1 MGLSQST
8 TEDSKFTDKGVTYD
22 KRRVDDNSQL
32 KTEIQDCLFCRIIE
46 KREENG
52 APLWYKDDKVA
63 AFIPRSPAARI
74 HILVVP
80 LLHRKNLHEI
90 NVTNVRMSTSQ
101 LKTIPPTTKDS
112 ITDLL
117 DHMHHVAKELVQY
130 AIDNEGMNKF
140 VGKMIPPG
148 GVTLDATF
156 LMKKKEKSDA
166 SSYYSSST
174 SSSSFS
180 SSINNK
186 EVISSSLSSV
196 VYDFHRPPFNS
207 INHLHLHA
215 LLPPFKTI
223 SDQISFTSGMPW
235 CCSLKE
241 AKELY
246 SKE

>member
-8 TEDSKFTDKGVTYD
+8 TTESTFTDKGVTYD

-32 KTEIQDCLFCRIIE
+32 KTEIINSESFIQDCLFCRIIE

-101 LKTIPPTTKDS
+101 LKSIPPTTKDS
-112 ITDLL
+112 IRDLL

-140 VGKMIPPG
+140 VGKMVPPG

-156 LMKKKEKSDA
+156 LMIKKEKSDA
-166 SSYYSSST
+166 SSS
-174 SSSSFS
+174 SSSSF
-180 SSINNK
+180 
-186 EVISSSLSSV
+186 SSSLSSV